1 MAEGTKIKLTEEIS
15 LEILEH
21 IAVLKENPNGW
32 KKEVN
37 IIRWNDGAPKVDIR
51 DWNPTHDRMT
61 KGITLTEKEAN
72 SFAKAFSQR
81 MREKQI
87 SAMKQG
93 SYER

>member
-37 IIRWNDGAPKVDIR
+37 IIRWNDAH
-51 DWNPTHDRMT
+51 NN
-61 KGITLTEKEAN
+61 L
-72 SFAKAFSQR
+72 
-81 MREKQI
+81 
-87 SAMKQG
+87 
-93 SYER
+93 